1 MEEPVTLYDRLV
13 DELGDITDEIDVET
27 ILDDAWIDS
36 AARRLIV
43 TIAEAALADTDIVM
57 VDTRAVGEL

>member
-13 DELGDITDEIDVET
+13 DELGDITDEIDDET

-43 TIAEAALADTDIVM
+43 TIAEAALADTDIFM
-57 VDTRAVGEL
+57 VDTQAVGE